1 MYRFDCGTGIGVI
14 TTENVAE
21 LGEWS
26 TVTVHRKD
34 WSATVRLNDGPEARG
49 RSTVGARYVTAVTAG
64 NSLNARVTDCSI
76 YTCLLHG
83 KVTIDFI

>member
-1 MYRFDCGTGIGVI
+1 MCRFDCGTGIGVI

-34 WSATVRLNDGPEARG
+34 WSATVRLNDEPEARG
-49 RSTVGARYVTAVTAG
+49 RSTVGARDVTAVMASTSMSDTAE
-64 NSLNARVTDCSI
+64 STHVT
-76 YTCLLHG
+76 
-83 KVTIDFI
+83 V